1 VTIPVLSLLSLV
13 LDAVTAAERGGV
25 VGSDSLSSNEPTAS
39 VTFDVIAEVAVEMFD
54 TIVFNVLLLLL
65 VLTIAVLSANRRSN
79 EAISGSIN
87 AVVTVSSM
95 SGRRRY

>member
-1 VTIPVLSLLSLV
+1 MTIPVLSLLSLV

-25 VGSDSLSSNEPTAS
+25 VGSDSLNNNEPTAS

-54 TIVFNVLLLLL
+54 TNVFNVLLLL
-65 VLTIAVLSANRRSN
+65 VLTVAVLSANRRSN